1 MILKLKKKK
10 NIIDNISKKTK
21 LSLSIILANYNYI
34 NVNKIY
40 KLRKEARKKKTI
52 INVVKNKLFKIA
64 IKNTKFSCIA
74 KKLKGPTIVAFSM
87 KNPGSGAKIF
97 RKFSKKNKKFKITY
111 AVFEKKI
118 LKKKEIKYLANMPT
132 KKEAIK
138 KLAILLKEITIIR
151 FLKILSYII
160 KIKKIKFKKK

>member
-1 MILKLKKKK
+1 MILKLKEKK
-10 NIIDNISKKTK
+10 NIIDKISKKTK

-40 KLRKEARKKKTI
+40 QLRKKARKKKTI

-74 KKLKGPTIVAFSM
+74 EKLKGPTIIAFSM
-87 KNPGSGAKIF
+87 KHPGSGPKIF

-111 AVFEKKI
+111 AVFEEKI
-118 LKKKEIKYLANMPT
+118 LNKKEIKNLAKMPT

-138 KLAILLKEITIIR
+138 KIAILLKEITIIK
-151 FLKILSYII
+151 FLRTLSYII
-160 KIKKIKFKKK
+160 KIKKNKI